1 MARQAWPGLVPW
13 TSLLGKWLII
23 NGAPKKSVKKW
34 TKNGPEMDRKLVD
47 GWELVVDS
55 RNEVWLNRRQQK
67 EESTLI

>member
-1 MARQAWPGLVPW
+1 MIFPASPGGFGTVDQFV
-13 TSLLGKWLII
+13 GKGLII
-23 NGAPKKSVKKW
+23 NGAPKKSV
-34 TKNGPEMDRKLVD
+34 KNGPEMDRKLVD